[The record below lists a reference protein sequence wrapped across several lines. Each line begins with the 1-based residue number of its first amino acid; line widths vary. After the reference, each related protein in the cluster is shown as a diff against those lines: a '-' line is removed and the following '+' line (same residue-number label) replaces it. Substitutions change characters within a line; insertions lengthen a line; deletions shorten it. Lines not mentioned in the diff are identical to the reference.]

1 MWLLEDFLRSPTKEA
16 FRLQSLETWHSAVHW
31 LLTSYAPET
40 AIEEAFRSLQRT
52 TQRPTEKLRYFG
64 LRVHKEASLLGPL
77 IPLSEL
83 KSLFSQGLCDPVRSN
98 FAAGQAPLDLA
109 DHTPLITL
117 ICRAEL
123 LERGS
128 MGVGEN
134 LLPSPPALDL
144 LALYWPYR
152 LWTTTNMVIRM
163 MIWLVWPFNIPTIAI
178 RPKGDKRAMCVF
190 VLVMIGYTAPA

>member
-1 MWLLEDFLRSPTKEA
+1 
-16 FRLQSLETWHSAVHW
+16 

-40 AIEEAFRSLQRT
+40 AIEEAVRNLQRT
-52 TQRPTEKLRYFG
+52 TQRSTEKVRDYG
-64 LRVHKEASLLGPL
+64 LRVQQEASLLGPL

-98 FAAGQAPLDLA
+98 FAAGQAPLELA
-109 DHTPLITL
+109 DHTPLTTL

-134 LLPSPPALDL
+134 RLTVPPRPRFARPV
-144 LALYWPYR
+144 LALP
-152 LWTTTNMVIRM
+152 NMDDDDYGNSDDKMAVLAIQDTYHRD
-163 MIWLVWPFNIPTIAI
+163 PTQ
-178 RPKGDKRAMCVF
+178 GDKRAMCVF
-190 VLVMIGYTAPA
+190 LLVMLG